1 MPLAALASFPP
12 CYDVT
17 NSATLLYTVDKMLA
31 GGASE
36 ASGLMYNG
44 TNTYQ
49 YHDICLRLSASQTT
63 VHHMLTTAR
72 RCAILYAYKVSDS
85 LARHSETDTHAQD

>member
-12 CYDVT
+12 CYDVI
-17 NSATLLYTVDKMLA
+17 NSATLLYTVATMLA

-49 YHDICLRLSASQTT
+49 YQILITICKNENICLRLSASLTSA
-63 VHHMLTTAR
+63 HYMLTTAR
-72 RCAILYAYKVSDS
+72 SCAILC
-85 LARHSETDTHAQD
+85 E

>member
-36 ASGLMYNG
+36 ASGLMYND

-49 YHDICLRLSASQTT
+49 YQTLITICKNENICPAVERQLG
-63 VHHMLTTAR
+63 
-72 RCAILYAYKVSDS
+72 K
-85 LARHSETDTHAQD
+85 